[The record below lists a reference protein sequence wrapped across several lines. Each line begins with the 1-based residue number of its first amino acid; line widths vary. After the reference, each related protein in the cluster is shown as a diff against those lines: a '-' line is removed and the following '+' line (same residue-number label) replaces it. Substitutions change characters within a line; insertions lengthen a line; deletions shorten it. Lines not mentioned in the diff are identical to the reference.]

1 MTLAKSGEKEN
12 TTLLLLANGD
22 RANRVSLITM
32 KEVMTQK
39 FRLYRRGSN
48 GRYYIQDNTTGKQE
62 SLGTSEKAEAL
73 RLLMAKNEADLQPAF
88 NAQIARAYL
97 AAGDPSLARRT
108 WKEVMVAFV
117 EARAQR
123 RESTR
128 DRYDQAFREPI
139 LAQFASRRLLDT
151 RAEDVLQL
159 IKDGTVSTNMYFR
172 RLHSFALTLG
182 WLPWPIL
189 NYRQWPS
196 RKYKQKRGITAEEH
210 RLLVET
216 EKNEERRAFLEL
228 AWHVG
233 AAQID
238 LVSLAAENIDW
249 NTKTITY
256 FRCKTGKPCVLRFG
270 NEVAGILKRLPT
282 NGSLFPKYSKLTS
295 ADRATRFADRVEK
308 LGIRKRS
315 EEASIPSI
323 SLHSYR
329 YAWAER
335 ARAAGYPERFAQE
348 ALGHASSAIH
358 RAYAKSVRVELP
370 PLEEYER
377 DKAKVVSLP
386 KAA

>member
-1 MTLAKSGEKEN
+1 
-12 TTLLLLANGD
+12 
-22 RANRVSLITM
+22 
-32 KEVMTQK
+32 MTQK
-39 FRLYRRGSN
+39 FRLYQRSN
-48 GRYYIQDNTTGKQE
+48 GRFYIENNETGKQE
-62 SLGTSEKAEAL
+62 SLGTSEKSEAM
-73 RLLMAKNEADLQPAF
+73 RLMMARNEAEHQPAF
-88 NAQIARAYL
+88 NAQIARTYL
-97 AAGDPSLARRT
+97 AAGDPTLAKRT
-108 WKEVMVAFV
+108 WREVMEAFAA
-117 EARAQR
+117 ARAQR

-139 LAQFASRRLLDT
+139 LARFASRRLLDT

-159 IKDGTVSTNMYFR
+159 IQDGTVSTNMYFR

-196 RKYKQKRGITAEEH
+196 RKYKTKRGVTFEEH
-210 RLLVET
+210 RALVDS
-216 EKNEERRAFLEL
+216 EKNDERKAFLEL

-238 LVSLAAENIDW
+238 LVSLTAENIDW

-256 FRCKTGKPCVLRFG
+256 FRRKTNKPCVLRFG
-270 NEVAGILKRLPT
+270 QEVASILRRLPDS
-282 NGSLFPKYSKLTS
+282 GSLFPKYSKLCS
-295 ADRATRFADRVEK
+295 ADRATRFAERVEK
-308 LGIRKRS
+308 LGILKRS
-315 EEASIPSI
+315 EEAGIPSI

-348 ALGHASSAIH
+348 ALGHASAAIH

-370 PLEEYER
+370 PLEEYEKR
-377 DKAKVVSLP
+377 PELKLI
-386 KAA
+386 AA

>member
-1 MTLAKSGEKEN
+1 
-12 TTLLLLANGD
+12 
-22 RANRVSLITM
+22 
-32 KEVMTQK
+32 MTQQ
-39 FRLYRRGSN
+39 FRLYQRSN
-48 GRYYIQDNTTGKQE
+48 GRYYIENNETGKQE

-73 RLLMAKNEADLQPAF
+73 RLVMARNEASHQPAF
-88 NAQIARAYL
+88 NAQLARTYL
-97 AAGDPSLARRT
+97 AAGDPTLAKRT
-108 WKEVMVAFV
+108 WKDVMEAFTA
-117 EARAQR
+117 ARVQR
-123 RESTR
+123 KESTR

-139 LAQFASRRLLDT
+139 LARFASRRLLDT

-159 IKDGTVSTNMYFR
+159 IQDGTVSTNMYFR
-172 RLHSFALTLG
+172 RLHSFALMLG

-196 RKYKQKRGITAEEH
+196 RKYKSKRGVTLEEH
-210 RLLVET
+210 RSLLDA
-216 EKNEERRAFLEL
+216 EKNPERKAFLEL

-238 LVSLAAENIDW
+238 LVSLTAENIDW
-249 NTKTITY
+249 STKTITY

-270 NEVAGILKRLPT
+270 EEMTTILRRLPAS
-282 NGSLFPKYSKLTS
+282 GSLFPKYSKLCS
-295 ADRATRFADRVEK
+295 ADRATRFAERVEK

-315 EEASIPSI
+315 EEAGIPSI

-348 ALGHASSAIH
+348 ALGHASAAIH

-370 PLEEYER
+370 PLEEYEKR
-377 DKAKVVSLP
+377 TAEP
-386 KAA
+386 IAA